1 MAQFGSLRY
10 SGADDPDGDGDNNA
24 KEFAT
29 GTQANDGSSSF
40 KVSGAMNPAQT
51 VLTLTWPS
59 VPGKSYLIQ
68 SSTTLNGTW
77 TDGAAVAA
85 AAQPATTTV
94 RNEPMAANQPRKF
107 HRVKLLP

>member
-1 MAQFGSLRY
+1 M
-10 SGADDPDGDGDNNA
+10 
-24 KEFAT
+24 
-29 GTQANDGSSSF
+29 
-40 KVSGAMNPAQT
+40 
-51 VLTLTWPS
+51 
-59 VPGKSYLIQ
+59 PGKSYLIQ

-77 TDGAAVAA
+77 TDGATVAA